1 MATKLDERFFESTR
15 GRIVKSVRGSR
26 KTVNELSEE
35 LGLTDNAVRAHLLSL
50 ERDGL
55 IKQSGIQRGTR
66 KPHFAY
72 GLTDEAEQL
81 FPKAYDALLNQLIA
95 VLKGRLT
102 PTALE
107 EVLREVGR
115 SLAAGQAASQK
126 NGDLDSRIGR
136 AVAAL
141 EAIGGDARVEKD
153 NERLVIRSE
162 SCPLATAVSEHP
174 EVCRLA
180 ETLLSEIIGADVRE
194 KCDREGTPRCR
205 FEVERLKRKVLERW
219 ENEGG
224 RILDTNVKRATQGEQ
239 RSKVVDP
246 PRIRKKSSV
255 SSPNSLTSKRKP
267 R

>member
-1 MATKLDERFFESTR
+1 MKRTNLDKRFFSSTR
-15 GRIVKSVRGSR
+15 GRLVSLLRGTR
-26 KTVNELSEE
+26 KTVNELAQD
-35 LGLTDNAVRAHLLSL
+35 LDLTDNAVRAHLLSL

-72 GLTDEAEQL
+72 ELTDEAEHL

-102 PTALE
+102 PLALE

-115 SLAAGQAASQK
+115 SLAGAQAASQR
-126 NGDLDSRIGR
+126 NGEMDSRIDR

-141 EAIGGDARVEKD
+141 EAIGGAARVKKE
-153 NERLVIRSE
+153 NETLVICSE
-162 SCPLATAVSEHP
+162 SCPLAAAVTEHP

-180 ETLLSEIIGADVRE
+180 ETLLSEIIGVEVRE
-194 KCDREGTPRCR
+194 HCDRQGAPRCR
-205 FEVERLKRKVLERW
+205 FEVIGGKNLKKV
-219 ENEGG
+219 
-224 RILDTNVKRATQGEQ
+224 NVVR
-239 RSKVVDP
+239 
-246 PRIRKKSSV
+246 
-255 SSPNSLTSKRKP
+255 NSKRFK